1 MSQPGKKR
9 RLSKDEINIPL
20 QFRQPIAPL
29 TPTKEGG
36 SSRGGKR
43 RNTSADRHHH
53 NTITKPAT
61 STSGVLPVVRRD
73 RPPVDTHTH
82 RQGGT
87 GRPTTRTTAQASH
100 IRRGNGPR
108 SASPTGSDSTIDLIQ
123 SSRESTPAPQQVD
136 YISSDPPGLPMPAL
150 EQPTGE
156 SAAALPLP
164 PSPVRVSRTPSS
176 APRHSV
182 SRPSTA
188 YPDVRASSESS
199 LSALDKRLQQRLAKP
214 RHKVVGR
221 PHARR
226 NATPP
231 RRRRA
236 SHGDLIKFEKDYGI
250 GRSQL
255 SPGTQARM
263 DAATRAGGS
272 RRAGRRPIEQPVS
285 GGSQDDEKQQE
296 VEPHYPPIAQSFDRV
311 TQQFHQAHTLRKHHA
326 STLGHKAIHAIP
338 PHERSRFSLGQ
349 TKHRGSYGMHSATP
363 ALSVNTI
370 GSGHFLIR
378 ARRGVTKGIRHQVLH
393 LLRRAPSAFFVNG
406 HKHNKKQAYTIIMDL
421 LRQNKT
427 VEVRLR

>member
-1 MSQPGKKR
+1 MSQHGKKR
-9 RLSKDEINIPL
+9 RLSKDEISIPL

-29 TPTKEGG
+29 TPTREGG

-53 NTITKPAT
+53 NTITQPTT

-87 GRPTTRTTAQASH
+87 GRPTTRTTTQASH
-100 IRRGNGPR
+100 IRRGNTISGRMGP
-108 SASPTGSDSTIDLIQ
+108 GL
-123 SSRESTPAPQQVD
+123 E

-150 EQPTGE
+150 EQPTGDA
-156 SAAALPLP
+156 AAALPLP